1 MLLLVLLVVLFCT
14 AVYMGSMKY
23 TKGITNTWIHWG
35 KLIIVNILSILS
47 IMGIS
52 LIIANLEATTQGFIL
67 TLILTVFMFVITTV
81 MVKILC
87 VVRSMRKDR

>member
-67 TLILTVFMFVITTV
+67 TLILTVFMFVITAV

>member
-1 MLLLVLLVVLFCT
+1 MLLLILLIVLLCT

-35 KLIIVNILSILS
+35 KLIVTNILSIIS

-52 LIIANLEATTQGFIL
+52 LVIADLQPTTQGFIL
-67 TLILTVFMFVITTV
+67 TLILTVFMFVITTII
-81 MVKILC
+81 VKILC
-87 VVRSMRKDR
+87 ALRAMRDNR